1 MRRRRQETEFM
12 ALDFPRFRSKKRDIE
27 TDVSRVLPIRDSV
40 AAALRESERELSQ
53 LTKRLKDANT
63 QAAFLF
69 GNELESEVGDDAAKE
84 ARLKEAE
91 AFLVRGQ
98 HRANYLER
106 QVAILREI
114 SANLERIVSPVTAVG
129 D

>member
-1 MRRRRQETEFM
+1 M
-12 ALDFPRFRSKKRDIE
+12 AFDFPRFRSKKRDIE

-40 AAALRESERELSQ
+40 AAALRESERELGQ
-53 LTKRLKDANT
+53 LSRRLKDATT

-69 GNELESEVGDDAAKE
+69 GNEVESEAGDPVAE

-106 QVAILREI
+106 QVTILREI
-114 SANLERIVSPVTAVG
+114 SANLERIVSPVTTTG

>member
-1 MRRRRQETEFM
+1 M

-27 TDVSRVLPIRDSV
+27 TDISRVLPIRDSV
-40 AAALRESERELSQ
+40 AAALRESERELTQ
-53 LTKRLKDANT
+53 LTRRLKEANT

-69 GNELESEVGDDAAKE
+69 GNELESDTGNDPDKE

-98 HRANYLER
+98 RRASYLER
-106 QVAILREI
+106 QVVILREI
-114 SANLERIVSPVTAVG
+114 AANIERIVTPVTAVS

>member
-1 MRRRRQETEFM
+1 M

-40 AAALRESERELSQ
+40 AAALRESESELNQ
-53 LTKRLKDANT
+53 LSRRLKDATT

-69 GNELESEVGDDAAKE
+69 GNELESEVGNDAAKE
-84 ARLKEAE
+84 ARLREAE

-106 QVAILREI
+106 QVVILREI
-114 SANLERIVSPVTAVG
+114 AGNLERIVSPVTAVG